1 MENLD
6 IWNKYKQV
14 PKNALKEFN
23 NGRFSGTDI
32 NTMWRMKS
40 LTESFGICGVG
51 WYYKPVKLWTEKCDN
66 NDIFAF
72 AEIELFIK
80 VNGEWSMGISG
91 TGGNKLQRQLKS
103 GEMSTSDE
111 AFKMAIT
118 DAIGVA
124 CKNLGLGADV
134 YWENDKTKYT
144 EQQTEKPKPKPTK
157 TQQVIEALKGTILK
171 NEDVATWIN
180 QKLGKQVKVEEL
192 ETATFKELL
201 NYIEKKQIIEE
212 REI

>member
-91 TGGNKLQRQLKS
+91 TGGNKLVVKEWRKYPYKC
-103 GEMSTSDE
+103 E

-144 EQQTEKPKPKPTK
+144 EQQTEKPKPTK
-157 TQQVIEALKGTILK
+157 TQQVVEALKGTTLK
-171 NEDVATWIN
+171 NEDVAVWIM

>member
-144 EQQTEKPKPKPTK
+144 EQQTEKTK
-157 TQQVIEALKGTILK
+157 TNK
-171 NEDVATWIN
+171 NT
-180 QKLGKQVKVEEL
+180 
-192 ETATFKELL
+192 TSC
-201 NYIEKKQIIEE
+201 
-212 REI
+212 